1 MGLTPFFESNKM
13 SELRIVSFDPSL
25 NNTGMS
31 FGLYDLDTGA
41 VRYEDI
47 DLFESKFEKGKSV
60 RQVSHD
66 YERARA
72 AAEHMRKFLAKH
84 KPNLLC
90 AELPSGGQSARAV
103 LSFGITVGLQAA
115 ISHVPMI
122 QVTPR
127 EVKHAVTG
135 RWDGPEAS
143 KDAIMAWAY
152 NTAPHLPWAFQ
163 MRKGKQEFLKKN
175 EHAADACAAIR
186 AAVETQEFARLI
198 ATLSA
203 VTA

>member
-1 MGLTPFFESNKM
+1 M
-13 SELRIVSFDPSL
+13 
-25 NNTGMS
+25 NNTGMAAATYN
-31 FGLYDLDTGA
+31 LQTGK
-41 VRYEDI
+41 VELCDV
-47 DLFESKFEKGKSV
+47 DLFESKFEKGKQV

-72 AAEHMRKFLAKH
+72 SAEHMRKWINKH
-84 KPNLLC
+84 QPHLMC

-115 ISHVPMI
+115 ISPIPMI

-152 NTAPHLPWAFQ
+152 RTAPKLPWLQQ
-163 MRKGKQEFLKKN
+163 MQKGQLRFLKKN
-175 EHAADACAAIR
+175 EHPADACAAIY
-186 AAVETQEFARLI
+186 AAVETDEFARLI
-198 ATLSA
+198 ATMNAIKLN
-203 VTA
+203 

>member
-1 MGLTPFFESNKM
+1 M
-13 SELRIVSFDPSL
+13 SELRIASFDPSL
-25 NNTGMS
+25 NNTGMA
-31 FGLYDLDTGA
+31 FATYNTETGK
-41 VRYEDI
+41 VTLRDI
-47 DLFESKFEKGKSV
+47 DLFESKFEKGKQV

-72 AAEHMRKFLAKH
+72 AAEHMRAFIGRH
-84 KPNLLC
+84 NPQLLC

-115 ISHVPMI
+115 ISPVPMI

-143 KDAIMAWAY
+143 KAAIMSWAY
-152 NTAPHLPWAFQ
+152 RTAPDLNWRFQ
-163 MRKGKQEFLKKN
+163 KRLGKMEFLAKN
-175 EHAADACAAIR
+175 EHSADACAVIY
-186 AAVETQEFARLI
+186 AATETQEFARVI
-198 ATLSA
+198 STLKSLGG
-203 VTA
+203 

>member
-1 MGLTPFFESNKM
+1 M

-25 NNTGMS
+25 NNTGMAFATYS
-31 FGLYDLDTGA
+31 LETGT
-41 VRYEDI
+41 VKLQDI
-47 DLFESKFEKGKSV
+47 DLFESKFEKGKQV

-72 AAEHMRKFLAKH
+72 AAEHMRMFIGRH
-84 KPNLLC
+84 RPQLLC

-115 ISHVPMI
+115 ISPVPMI

-143 KDAIMAWAY
+143 KDAIMSWAY
-152 NTAPHLPWAFQ
+152 GQNPDLPWAFQ
-163 MRKGKQEFLKKN
+163 TRKGVREFLKKN
-175 EHAADACAAIR
+175 EHAADACAAIF
-186 AAVETQEFARLI
+186 AGVETQEFARLI
-198 ATLSA
+198 STLSA
-203 VTA
+203 LK